1 MMADAQETKKKI
13 LVVDD
18 EPDVVAYLASLFEDN
33 NYVVISAMDGN
44 QAMEKMKSDKPD
56 LVTLD
61 ISMPEKSGLRF
72 YREIKADPDLKNIP
86 IVIVTGV
93 ESTQDG
99 GTGKDFERF
108 LSTRK
113 QVPPPDAFVMK
124 PIEEEGLLGTVKK
137 LLKV

>member
-1 MMADAQETKKKI
+1 MADGQRKKI

-18 EPDVVAYLASLFEDN
+18 EPDVVTYLTTLLEDN
-33 NYVVISAMDGN
+33 GYIVISAVDGKE
-44 QAMEKMKSDKPD
+44 AMEKTLSEAPD

-61 ISMPEKSGLRF
+61 ISMPEKSGVRF
-72 YREIKADPDLKNIP
+72 YREAKEDATLKHIP

-93 ESTQDG
+93 ESRQDG

-113 QVPPPDAFVMK
+113 SVPPPDAFIQK
-124 PIEEEGLLGTVKK
+124 PIDEAELLGAVKK
-137 LLKV
+137 LLGA